1 MADSNQLLQRNKDL
15 EATCAHEE
23 ASIIARHQVYV
34 ITFLDPRTDS
44 SAFLELDLGDA
55 MEVRNAGGRVSADV
69 LGDLPAPDTW
79 PARRYQVGRSSRS
92 PCAHRPRRRRA
103 PALSHRPAN
112 TTSISGRVYEV
123 TTGLA
128 NQESE

>member
-1 MADSNQLLQRNKDL
+1 MAGSDQLLQRNKDL

-69 LGDLPAPDTW
+69 LGDLPCTRYLASATVPGGPQFEIAVCTPSAPTST
-79 PARRYQVGRSSRS
+79 A
-92 PCAHRPRRRRA
+92 CAQPPSCEHDKHLRPR
-103 PALSHRPAN
+103 LQGHDRP
-112 TTSISGRVYEV
+112 GQPGE
-123 TTGLA
+123 
-128 NQESE
+128 